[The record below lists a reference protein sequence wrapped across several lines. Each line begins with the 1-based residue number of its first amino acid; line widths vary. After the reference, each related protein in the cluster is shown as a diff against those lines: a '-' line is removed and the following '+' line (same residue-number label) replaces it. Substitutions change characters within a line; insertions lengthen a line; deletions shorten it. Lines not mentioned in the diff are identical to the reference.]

1 LESIKE
7 ESNPLALLPNDELL
21 NDSEKYFGESKT
33 LQKPGHRVMV
43 MKFVRDQYPLA
54 KFERIYSASV
64 DGWSRKDF
72 HRSCDNK
79 GWTLSII

>member
-1 LESIKE
+1 ML
-7 ESNPLALLPNDELL
+7 NDELQ
-21 NDSEKYFGESKT
+21 NESEKYFRDSNT
-33 LQKPGHRVMV
+33 LQKPAHRMLV

-64 DGWSRKDF
+64 DGWSRMDF
-72 HRSCDNK
+72 HRSCDHK